1 VSESDLLDPWPS
13 DAERA
18 SEGSLR
24 PRKLEEFVGQARIRE
39 QLGIVLESARRRG
52 LPPDHLLFS
61 GPPGLGK
68 TSLAAIVAA
77 ELGVGFRVTSGPAL
91 ERAGDLAAILT
102 GLEPGDVLFVDE
114 IHRLPRAVEEVLYP
128 AMEDFQIDV
137 VLGKGPGARS
147 LRLDLP
153 RFTLVSAT
161 TRTGLITSPL
171 RDRFGFSA
179 RLDYYGPADLQS
191 IVTRSAAILGVTIDA
206 AGAEILARRSRGTP
220 RIANRLL
227 RRVRDYAEV
236 RADGAVDEAVAEAA
250 LELFEVDRL
259 GLDKLD
265 LALLRVLCERFG
277 GAPVG
282 LATLA
287 VSVGEEQD
295 TVEDVAEPYLLQL
308 GFLQRTPRGRVAT
321 AAAFAHLGLEE
332 PRGPGAAPAPGS
344 LFEPEGSGEPR
355 RGAPVGREGSGEP
368 RRGAPVDREV
378 TRDGRIYELAI
389 SALPDRQRQSG
400 GHLVVARDVTERRQ
414 VEEQLCAAL
423 NHERVATDRLAA
435 ALAGEQAAAEHLRNL
450 DEAKS
455 GFLQAVS
462 HDLRTPLASVLG
474 ISLTLQRGRG
484 QLGPADTDDLLG
496 RLTANAR
503 KLDRILT
510 GLLDLDRLDRGIVEL
525 RRERVDL
532 ARLVA
537 GVVSEAREELLD
549 GHPVS
554 LELLPVQVVADAAK
568 VERIVENL
576 LANAARH
583 TDPGTPIW
591 VRVTHGERGALL
603 CVDDAGPG
611 VPAEQRESIFRPFE
625 RGPGGDSYTPGSGVG
640 LALVAQIASLHDGHA
655 WVEDRAGGGASFRVL
670 LPEPNGDR

>member
-1 VSESDLLDPWPS
+1 VSWRWSPAGALLL
-13 DAERA
+13 AGA
-18 SEGSLR
+18 
-24 PRKLEEFVGQARIRE
+24 
-39 QLGIVLESARRRG
+39 VLVTVAILYVWRRRPATTIAG
-52 LPPDHLLFS
+52 LLAVLLGAVLWS
-61 GPPGLGK
+61 
-68 TSLAAIVAA
+68 VCY
-77 ELGVGFRVTSGPAL
+77 AL
-91 ERAGDLAAILT
+91 ELSAGDLVGREYWGDLKYVGVCLLPPVYLAFVLQCSGHTRWPRWLGPVLTLEPLAVLILLATEVTHDLVRFYPAGATLATSQAAEAGPLFWPHLLYNNALVWTATVLLVVTLSRMSGLYRRQSVVLVAAIL
-102 GLEPGDVLFVDE
+102 LPILLNLLFNLRVEPFRQVDLTPFAFVLTT
-114 IHRLPRAVEEVLYP
+114 AVLVWGVYQFSLLDLRP
-128 AMEDFQIDV
+128 V
-137 VLGKGPGARS
+137 ARS
-147 LRLDLP
+147 QIFKTISDPVLVLDPDGRVLDANPAAGRLVERPAAEIVGQPVTQLLP
-153 RFTLVSAT
+153 TWSAT
-161 TRTGLITSPL
+161 
-171 RDRFGFSA
+171 
-179 RLDYYGPADLQS
+179 
-191 IVTRSAAILGVTIDA
+191 VTEAMA
-206 AGAEILARRSRGTP
+206 AG
-220 RIANRLL
+220 
-227 RRVRDYAEV
+227 
-236 RADGAVDEAVAEAA
+236 VDQA
-250 LELFEVDRL
+250 
-259 GLDKLD
+259 
-265 LALLRVLCERFG
+265 
-277 GAPVG
+277 
-282 LATLA
+282 
-287 VSVGEEQD
+287 S
-295 TVEDVAEPYLLQL
+295 
-308 GFLQRTPRGRVAT
+308 
-321 AAAFAHLGLEE
+321 
-332 PRGPGAAPAPGS
+332 
-344 LFEPEGSGEPR
+344 PEGPGEPR
-355 RGAPVGREGSGEP
+355 RGAPVS
-368 RRGAPVDREV
+368 REV
-378 TRDGRIYELAI
+378 TRDGRIFELAI

-414 VEEQLCAAL
+414 VEEQLSAAL

-435 ALAGEQAAAEHLRNL
+435 ALAREQAAAEHLRNL

-537 GVVSEAREELLD
+537 GVVSEAHEELLN

>member
-1 VSESDLLDPWPS
+1 VSWRWSPAGALLLAGAVLVTVAILYVWRRRPATTIAGLLAVLLGAVLWSVCYALELSAGDLVGREYWGDLKYVGVCLLPPVYLAFVLQCSGHTRWPRWLGPVLTLEPLAVLILLATEVTHDLVRFYPAGATLATSQAAEAGPLFWPHLLYNNALVWTATVLLVVPLSRMSGLYRRQSVVLVAAILLPILLNLLFNLRVEPFRQVDLTPFAFVLTTAVLVWGVYQFSLLD
-13 DAERA
+13 
-18 SEGSLR
+18 LR
-24 PRKLEEFVGQARIRE
+24 PVARSQIFKTISDPVLVLDPDGRVLDANPAAGRLVERPAAEIVGQAVT
-39 QLGIVLESARRRG
+39 QL
-52 LPPDHLLFS
+52 LP
-61 GPPGLGK
+61 
-68 TSLAAIVAA
+68 TW
-77 ELGVGFRVTSGPAL
+77 
-91 ERAGDLAAILT
+91 
-102 GLEPGDVLFVDE
+102 
-114 IHRLPRAVEEVLYP
+114 
-128 AMEDFQIDV
+128 
-137 VLGKGPGARS
+137 
-147 LRLDLP
+147 
-153 RFTLVSAT
+153 SAT
-161 TRTGLITSPL
+161 
-171 RDRFGFSA
+171 
-179 RLDYYGPADLQS
+179 
-191 IVTRSAAILGVTIDA
+191 VTEAMA
-206 AGAEILARRSRGTP
+206 AG
-220 RIANRLL
+220 
-227 RRVRDYAEV
+227 
-236 RADGAVDEAVAEAA
+236 VDQA
-250 LELFEVDRL
+250 
-259 GLDKLD
+259 
-265 LALLRVLCERFG
+265 
-277 GAPVG
+277 
-282 LATLA
+282 
-287 VSVGEEQD
+287 S
-295 TVEDVAEPYLLQL
+295 
-308 GFLQRTPRGRVAT
+308 
-321 AAAFAHLGLEE
+321 
-332 PRGPGAAPAPGS
+332 
-344 LFEPEGSGEPR
+344 PEGPGEPR
-355 RGAPVGREGSGEP
+355 RGAPVS
-368 RRGAPVDREV
+368 REV
-378 TRDGRIYELAI
+378 TRDGRIFELAI

-414 VEEQLCAAL
+414 VEEQLSAAL

-435 ALAGEQAAAEHLRNL
+435 ALAREQAAAEHLRNL

-537 GVVSEAREELLD
+537 GVVSEAHEELLN

>member
-1 VSESDLLDPWPS
+1 VSWRWSPAGALLL
-13 DAERA
+13 AGA
-18 SEGSLR
+18 
-24 PRKLEEFVGQARIRE
+24 
-39 QLGIVLESARRRG
+39 VLVTVAILYVWRRRPATTIAG
-52 LPPDHLLFS
+52 LLAVLLGAVLWS
-61 GPPGLGK
+61 
-68 TSLAAIVAA
+68 VCY
-77 ELGVGFRVTSGPAL
+77 AL
-91 ERAGDLAAILT
+91 ELSAGDLVGREYWGDLKYVGVCLLPPVYLAFVLQCSGHTRWPRWLGPVLTLEPLAVLILLATEVTHDLVRFYPAGATLATSQAAEAGPLFWPHLLYNNALVWTATVLLVVTLSRMSGLYRRQSVVLVAAIL
-102 GLEPGDVLFVDE
+102 LPILLNLLFNLRVEPFRQVDLTPFAFVLTT
-114 IHRLPRAVEEVLYP
+114 AVLVWGVYQFSLLDLRP
-128 AMEDFQIDV
+128 V
-137 VLGKGPGARS
+137 ARS
-147 LRLDLP
+147 QIFKTISDPVLVLDPDGRVLDANPAAGRLVERPAAEIVGQPVTQLLP
-153 RFTLVSAT
+153 TWSAT
-161 TRTGLITSPL
+161 
-171 RDRFGFSA
+171 
-179 RLDYYGPADLQS
+179 
-191 IVTRSAAILGVTIDA
+191 VTEAMA
-206 AGAEILARRSRGTP
+206 AG
-220 RIANRLL
+220 
-227 RRVRDYAEV
+227 
-236 RADGAVDEAVAEAA
+236 VDQA
-250 LELFEVDRL
+250 
-259 GLDKLD
+259 
-265 LALLRVLCERFG
+265 
-277 GAPVG
+277 
-282 LATLA
+282 
-287 VSVGEEQD
+287 S
-295 TVEDVAEPYLLQL
+295 
-308 GFLQRTPRGRVAT
+308 
-321 AAAFAHLGLEE
+321 
-332 PRGPGAAPAPGS
+332 
-344 LFEPEGSGEPR
+344 PEGSGEPR
-355 RGAPVGREGSGEP
+355 RGAPVS
-368 RRGAPVDREV
+368 REV
-378 TRDGRIYELAI
+378 TRDGRIFELAI

-414 VEEQLCAAL
+414 VEEQLYAAL

-537 GVVSEAREELLD
+537 GVVSEAHEELLD

-583 TDPGTPIW
+583 TDPDTPIW

-640 LALVAQIASLHDGHA
+640 LALVAQIASLHGGHA